1 MWCNTSIVI
10 GSEAQFARLESF
22 LPTSNNR
29 NIAFSTNPTRANR
42 TTLSL
47 RYSRVLVHDVHLR
60 ALDDLIRSGQDC
72 AFIFE
77 DDVVPAPRTTHD
89 RLRDLMSRLPPNWS
103 YLNLGR
109 CFALCAREQCFAPGI
124 VRHDRSMCR
133 HAYAIRSEAARSLL
147 EHTRSLSKPGDITW
161 SHFLGKH
168 RDDTTFSTAARW
180 YEQDRTSYKSRN
192 GRRDNLRV
200 CEGRSESTCG
210 SSEGEPTHS

>member
-10 GSEAQFARLESF
+10 GSEAQFARVESF

-60 ALDDLIRSGQDC
+60 ALEDLIRSGQDC

-89 RLRDLMSRLPPNWS
+89 RLRDLMSVS
-103 YLNLGR
+103 TV
-109 CFALCAREQCFAPGI
+109 AAKTAR
-124 VRHDRSMCR
+124 VNRN
-133 HAYAIRSEAARSLL
+133 
-147 EHTRSLSKPGDITW
+147 
-161 SHFLGKH
+161 
-168 RDDTTFSTAARW
+168 STEIISAKVVLW
-180 YEQDRTSYKSRN
+180 VERTIH
-192 GRRDNLRV
+192 LW
-200 CEGRSESTCG
+200 
-210 SSEGEPTHS
+210 H